1 MRGQIL
7 VPLFHDWSDWYIKGM
22 KRRRNSTLST
32 NRGLCVVALLLI
44 APVVQADDGI
54 GFFERRVRPLLAKR
68 CFSCHGPKKQEGGL
82 RLDTRR
88 GATKGGESGPSLVA
102 GKPKQSLMIKAVR
115 RTGELKM
122 PPVKPLSAS
131 EISVLVKWVADG
143 AAWPLGN
150 KGLPA
155 HSGGITDKD
164 RRFWSFQPV
173 KAAVAPPVKNPDWCR
188 SPVDRFVLARIE
200 AVGLTPA
207 TPADRRTL
215 IRRATLDLTGLPPTP
230 QRVARFVRDK
240 RPAAFA
246 RLVDELLAS
255 PAYGARW
262 GRHWLDVVRYC
273 DSRDARHTGQPY
285 DVNEAWRYRDWVV
298 DSFNHDR
305 PYAEF
310 VRQQIAGDYAPVSN
324 SIQDSVEG
332 LIATGMLVIGEWGS
346 GDADARKMYTD
357 IVDDQVH
364 VVSQTFMGV
373 SLSCAR
379 CHDHKF
385 DPFST
390 RDYYGM
396 AGIFFSTQIATPGTD
411 ARLMRQPLLT
421 VAERSRRETIEGRI
435 AKIAA
440 ELKQLNQQRVDQLR
454 KQVVARASHYLL
466 ALWDL
471 ERSRPGSIFGA
482 SIAADAVTSFAQQ
495 HKVNPGL
502 LAVWHDALRT
512 LADDGELLS
521 VPVANLGAM
530 GVFTWKSKN
539 VQPLFNV
546 NTTDTV
552 VRVPGTI
559 PPRSVAVHPTPT
571 SGVAMAWR
579 SPFSGRVRVTA
590 RVSDAHSGGNGVEW
604 ALEHDHGL
612 RGDTLAS
619 GTIDVDKA
627 SSRSVSTVS
636 VTSGEKIRLLVLPRN
651 DNHICD
657 LTRLELEI
665 EEIGGRKRTW
675 SPERDFA
682 SNPQQGNPHADAY
695 GNADTWSFIHMS
707 RRRNLD
713 SAPHA
718 RVAALAPW
726 LDAVARSDDRRVRQ
740 LAGSLQESLDTST
753 DERKSDEPVS
763 RLLSWLTSTD
773 GLLRDNTTL
782 VLDGKAKA
790 RRDRLTTESNR
801 LKAQL
806 KTTGVA
812 LAAREGGVPGTEH
825 AGFRDA
831 KVHIRGEYRRLGQ
844 AVKRGVPEILAGP
857 EPLDIKTGSGRA
869 ELARWISRDDHPLTP
884 RVMVNRIWLHHFGEG
899 LVRTPGDFGRRGMM
913 PTHPRLLDWLAR
925 QFVESGWS
933 IKAIHRLM
941 MLTAVYRQ
949 STGTRDRL
957 AADPENRL
965 FARMAS
971 RRLEVE
977 VIRDTLLSVSGR
989 IDLRMKGPSA
999 PRYPGGYSRAERR
1012 KPIFTST
1019 RRTLYMMTIRGEYS
1033 DGPFVLDAANA
1044 NRLVHQRTVSTTAP
1058 QALLMMNDP
1067 FVQSLAGSLADRL
1080 LAMDSLQTRGRI
1092 AAVYELLFARPP
1104 EARELK
1110 AAVGFL
1116 SSIDDESRAWEQY
1129 CHALMCS
1136 NELSYRN

>member
-1 MRGQIL
+1 MERG
-7 VPLFHDWSDWYIKGM
+7 
-22 KRRRNSTLST
+22 RNSILSAGG
-32 NRGLCVVALLLI
+32 GLGVVALILMSS
-44 APVVQADDGI
+44 ASTADDGVE
-54 GFFERRVRPLLAKR
+54 FFERRVRPLLAKR

-82 RLDTRR
+82 RLDIRG
-88 GATKGGESGPSLVA
+88 GATKGGESGPSLVT
-102 GKPKQSLMIKAVR
+102 GKPKQSLMITAVR

-143 AAWPLGN
+143 AVWPASE

-155 HSGGITDKD
+155 NSGGITDDD
-164 RRFWSFQPV
+164 RRFWSFQPLN
-173 KAAVAPPVKNPDWCR
+173 ATAPPSVKNAEWCR

-200 AVGLTPA
+200 AAGLTPA
-207 TPADRRTL
+207 RPADRRTL

-230 QRVARFVRDK
+230 QQVARFVDDDT
-240 RPAAFA
+240 PGAFA

-305 PYAEF
+305 SYAEF

-324 SIQDSVEG
+324 SIQDSIEG

-357 IVDDQVH
+357 IVDDQVN
-364 VVSQTFMGV
+364 VISQTFMGI

-390 RDYYGM
+390 RDYYRM

-421 VAERSRRETIEGRI
+421 VAERSRREKIEGRI
-435 AKIAA
+435 AKIAV

-454 KQVVARASHYLL
+454 QQVVSQASRYLL

-471 ERSRPGSIFGA
+471 ERRHPDSIFGA
-482 SIAADAVTSFAQQ
+482 SIDNEAVTTCARKHS
-495 HKVNPGL
+495 VNPGL
-502 LAVWHDALRT
+502 LSVWRNALWT
-512 LADDGELLS
+512 LADDGDLLS
-521 VPVANLGAM
+521 VPVANLGAT

-546 NTTDTV
+546 NTTNTV

-571 SGVAMAWR
+571 SGVAMAWK
-579 SPFSGRVRVTA
+579 SPFSGQVRVTA
-590 RVSDAHSGGNGVEW
+590 RVSDAHHGGNGVEW

-612 RGDTLAS
+612 RSDTLVS
-619 GTIDVDKA
+619 GTIDVDK
-627 SSRSVSTVS
+627 SSPRSLNTVS
-636 VTSGEKIRLLVLPRN
+636 VTSGDKIRLLVLPRN

-675 SPERDFA
+675 SPERDFVG
-682 SNPQQGNPHADAY
+682 NPQQGNPHSDAY
-695 GNADTWSFIHMS
+695 GNADTWSFTHMS
-707 RRRNLD
+707 RRRNLN

-718 RVAALAPW
+718 RVTALAPW
-726 LDAVARSDDRRVRQ
+726 LDAVARGDDRQVRQ
-740 LAGSLQESLDTST
+740 LADSLQTSLDAPAG
-753 DERKSDEPVS
+753 ERKPDEPVS
-763 RLLSWLTSTD
+763 RLLNWLTSTG
-773 GLLRDNTTL
+773 GLLRDNTML
-782 VLDGKAKA
+782 VLDGKSKT
-790 RRDRLTTESNR
+790 RRDQLAAESKR

-806 KTTGVA
+806 KTTAVA

-844 AVKRGVPEILAGP
+844 TVKRGVPEILAGP
-857 EPLDIKTGSGRA
+857 KTLEITSGSGRA

-884 RVMVNRIWLHHFGEG
+884 RVMANRIWLHHFGEG
-899 LVRTPGDFGRRGMM
+899 LVRTPGDFGRRGTP
-913 PTHPRLLDWLAR
+913 PTHPQLLEWLAR
-925 QFVESGWS
+925 QFIESGWS
-933 IKAIHRLM
+933 VKAMHRLM
-941 MLTAVYRQ
+941 MLTSVYRQ

-957 AADPENRL
+957 AADPENHL

-1012 KPIFTST
+1012 KPVFTST

-1067 FVQSLAGSLADRL
+1067 FVQSLARSLAARL
-1080 LAMDSLQTRGRI
+1080 LAMDTLQSKKRI

-1104 EARELK
+1104 EPHELE
-1110 AAVGFL
+1110 VGMGFL